1 MGKTRE
7 RSTLINNNF
16 LLENACAEK
25 LYHDYAKALPIIDYH
40 NHLPPKM
47 ISENHRFSN
56 ITEAW
61 LDGDHYKWRAMRSF
75 GIREKYITGETTARE
90 KFSKWARV
98 VPHTLRNPL
107 FHWTHLE
114 LKRYFGIDD
123 SLNPTTADSIYDH
136 SSKLLQEDTHSAIGL
151 LELMNV
157 ELVCTTDDPID
168 NLEHHQSNRKSEGDI
183 LMLPAFRPD
192 KAYAVEDPNTYFN
205 YLQALENCSGIA
217 INSFADLLSA
227 LDNRIDYFHLNH
239 CRLADHGLE
248 FLPFAEGSN
257 FNIEAIFK
265 KLWNQQAL
273 FEDEA
278 AYYKSEVLQH
288 LCRSYHKHGWV
299 QQFHLGALRNTN
311 KRMGHHLGRDAGY
324 DSIGDFTQAPSLAR
338 FLSALDETDE
348 LAKTIIYNLNPAD
361 NAVFASMCGN
371 FNNSGIKGKVQWGSA
386 WWFLDQKD
394 GMEDQL
400 NTLSNMGLLSCFVG
414 MLTDSRSFL
423 SFPRHEYFRRILCNL
438 IGKDVEK
445 GLLPKDEKWLG
456 GMIADICYHNAK
468 SYFNFQ

>member
-7 RSTLINNNF
+7 ETVFIHDNF
-16 LLENACAEK
+16 LLQNAYAEK
-25 LYHDYAKALPIIDYH
+25 LYHDYAKPLPIIDYH
-40 NHLPPKM
+40 NHLSPKR
-47 ISENHRFSN
+47 IAENHQFNN

-75 GIREKYITGETTARE
+75 GIREKYITGDTTARE
-90 KFSKWARV
+90 KFDKWATV
-98 VPHTLRNPL
+98 VPKTLRNPL

-114 LKRYFGIDD
+114 LNRYFGISDYLRPD
-123 SLNPTTADSIYDH
+123 TAEYIFDKTTEQ
-136 SSKLLQEDTHSAIGL
+136 LQLPSHHAMGL
-151 LELMNV
+151 LEQLQV
-157 ELVCTTDDPID
+157 EVVCTTDDPLD
-168 NLEHHQSNRKSEGDI
+168 SLEHHQAFRKLDNE
-183 LMLPAFRPD
+183 LLLLPAFRPD
-192 KAYAVEDPNTYFN
+192 RAYAVEDPKAYFE
-205 YLQALENCSGIA
+205 YLQALENTSGIA
-217 INSFADLLSA
+217 LNSFADLLAA
-227 LDNRIDYFHLNH
+227 LDNRIDYFHRNH

-248 FLPFAEGSN
+248 FIPYAEGNS
-257 FNIEAIFK
+257 FDIEVIFK
-265 KLWNQQAL
+265 KLWNQQPL

-278 AYYKSEVLQH
+278 AFFKSEALQH

-311 KRMGHHLGRDAGY
+311 NRMRHILGKDAGY
-324 DSIGDFTQAPSLAR
+324 DSIGDFMQAPSLAR

-361 NAVFASMCGN
+361 NAVFATMCGN
-371 FNNSGIKGKVQWGSA
+371 FNNSGVKGKVQWGSA

-400 NTLSNMGLLSCFVG
+400 NILSNMGLLSCFVG

-438 IGKDVEK
+438 IGKDVEQ

-456 GMIADICYHNAK
+456 SMIADICYHNAK
-468 SYFNFQ
+468 EYFNFQ

>member
-1 MGKTRE
+1 MGKTQAE
-7 RSTLINNNF
+7 AVFVHDNF
-16 LLENACAEK
+16 LLQNAYAEK
-25 LYHDYAKALPIIDYH
+25 LYHDYAKPLPNIDYH
-40 NHLPPKM
+40 KHLSPRKKA
-47 ISENHRFSN
+47 ENHQFSN

-61 LDGDHYKWRAMRSF
+61 LDGDHYKWRAMRTY
-75 GIREKYITGETTARE
+75 GIREKYITGDTPAAE
-90 KFSKWARV
+90 KFSKWASV

-114 LKRYFGIDD
+114 LNRYFGISDY
-123 SLNPTTADSIYDH
+123 LRPENAEFIFEKTTEQLGRPTHFAR
-136 SSKLLQEDTHSAIGL
+136 GL
-151 LELMNV
+151 LEQMHV
-157 ELVCTTDDPID
+157 EVVCTTDDPLD
-168 NLEHHQSNRKSEGDI
+168 SLEHHQAFRKQDNE
-183 LMLPAFRPD
+183 LLLLPAFRPD
-192 KAYAVEDPNTYFN
+192 RAYAVEDPKIYFE
-205 YLQALENCSGIA
+205 YLQALENTSGIA
-217 INSFADLLSA
+217 LNSFADLLAA

-248 FLPFAEGSN
+248 FLPFAEGSS
-257 FNIEAIFK
+257 FDIEAIFK
-265 KLWNQQAL
+265 KLWDQQAL

-278 AYYKSEVLQH
+278 AFFKSEVLQH

-311 KRMGHHLGRDAGY
+311 KRMSKLLGKDTGF
-324 DSIGDFTQAPSLAR
+324 DSMGDFMQAPSLAR
-338 FLSALDETDE
+338 FLSSLDETDQ
-348 LAKTIIYNLNPAD
+348 LAKTILYNLNPAD
-361 NAVFASMCGN
+361 NAVFATMCGN
-371 FNNSGIKGKVQWGSA
+371 FNNSGVKGKVQWGSA

-394 GMEDQL
+394 GMEEQL

-438 IGKDVEK
+438 IGKDVEQ

-468 SYFNFQ
+468 GYFKFH